1 MTSVS
6 RKKEIKKCIDIDID
20 IDIVNTTRARA
31 RTTNDGVILIVAN
44 TISIAATHYT
54 KIIEHEIKFCKC
66 CTRYRVLY
74 LMTTVLNKSSIR
86 RSTLAS

>member
-54 KIIEHEIKFCKC
+54 KIIEHEIKRGGG
-66 CTRYRVLY
+66 TRSVSVVRDIEYY
-74 LMTTVLNKSSIR
+74 IQ
-86 RSTLAS
+86 